1 MSIEC
6 SKILSSDSSHFRNV
20 AILQCYY
27 VTTRFLIKKLDFGF
41 LKPKKHENWNVIEIE
56 KSIFSWKRKNGI
68 FMFVRFVV
76 KRNFDIFRTFV
87 SFEYHVI
94 GHMIMLMTSQ
104 QSDQTVL
111 DRVKWCSKCSKMGSE
126 CSKQSH
132 LSYSNLF
139 LWYFK
144 KNDILK
150 NVIPFCLKMGS
161 GNLKLES
168 PTENW
173 LMRSLKVWEK
183 VRVGTFNVE
192 LVMRLVGKLY
202 R

>member
-1 MSIEC
+1 MIFIKCSFFCLIEC

-27 VTTRFLIKKLDFGF
+27 VTTRFLIKKFDFGF

-94 GHMIMLMTSQ
+94 RHMIMLMTSQ

-139 LWYFK
+139 LWYS
-144 KNDILK
+144 I
-150 NVIPFCLKMGS
+150 IPH
-161 GNLKLES
+161 
-168 PTENW
+168 
-173 LMRSLKVWEK
+173 SLKTDNRK
-183 VRVGTFNVE
+183 PDQK
-192 LVMRLVGKLY
+192 RLT
-202 R
+202 